1 MFSRIIFRRKL
12 YVMVVLLLTLSTI
25 SGVRSRVYAQ
35 GDPAVTEYAIPT
47 DLSKPFGI
55 TAGPDGAMW
64 FAEGDGN
71 KIGRIG
77 MDGKIT
83 EFAIPTAESN
93 PGLLTSGS
101 DGAIWFVERDGNK
114 IGRLTMEGQ
123 FSEFAIPSGGEQVQT
138 ASGKTIT
145 TSTPQGIVR
154 GPDNA
159 LWFTE
164 QAGNKIGRITT
175 DGTITEYPLPTA
187 DSGPLSILL
196 GGDNQL
202 WFTERSGNRI
212 GSISADGK
220 IAEYTIPT
228 ADAGPTRLAV
238 GSEGDLWF
246 CEFGASQIGRI
257 TTDGTITEYPVPGV
271 GPVGIARGADN
282 AMWFTEWAGNK
293 IGKISDDGQVTEY
306 PVPTETSNPILV
318 ALGPDGALWF
328 TEWAGNKIGRLPTG
342 PVSPVTFA
350 WENDGGANRL
360 GRPTQ
365 IAVDSQNNVYVVDSN
380 NARIQKFDPNGTFLL
395 MWGSQGAG
403 EGQFAFRAG
412 SELTSA
418 IAVDDQDKVY
428 VVDYSGRV
436 QEFDSSGHYLGLWN
450 TLHTSATQAT
460 LGPHSMVIDHQGNL
474 YISYD
479 LTGTT
484 NQVDKYDPQG
494 HLLAWGRDSLPK
506 DSELMGLAVDAQ
518 DNLYAAD
525 DRSNLVYKFD
535 STGKLLSTWGGTG
548 AGEGQFHG
556 ASGIAVDGQGNVY
569 VGDNQGNR
577 VEEFDPSGTF
587 LGQWDTKGNVKYPE
601 YFLAG
606 VALDHSGNIYI
617 TELSNGDHEYLKKY
631 SPS

>member
-1 MFSRIIFRRKL
+1 MF
-12 YVMVVLLLTLSTI
+12 VLLLTLSTV

-71 KIGRIG
+71 KIGRLT
-77 MDGKIT
+77 MEGKMT

-93 PGLLTSGS
+93 PGLLTSGP
-101 DGAIWFVERDGNK
+101 DGAIWFVERDGNR
-114 IGRLTMEGQ
+114 IGRLTVEGQ
-123 FSEFAIPSGGEQVQT
+123 FTEFAIPSGGEQVQT

-145 TSTPQGIVR
+145 TSTPQGIVQ
-154 GPDNA
+154 GPDKA

-164 QAGNKIGRITT
+164 QSGNKIGRITT

-202 WFTERSGNRI
+202 WFTERAGNRI

-220 IAEYTIPT
+220 IAEYSIPT

-238 GSEGDLWF
+238 GPDGDLWF

-257 TTDGTITEYPVPGV
+257 DLTGQIKEYPVPGV

-306 PVPTETSNPILV
+306 QVPTEKSNPILV

-328 TEWAGNKIGRLPTG
+328 TEWAGNKIGRLLTG
-342 PVSPVTFA
+342 LVSPVTFV
-350 WENDGGANRL
+350 WENDGGTNRL
-360 GRPTQ
+360 GRPNQ
-365 IAVDSQNNVYVVDSN
+365 MAVDSQNNVYVVDGN
-380 NARIQKFDPNGTFLL
+380 NNRIQKFDPNGTFVL
-395 MWGSQGAG
+395 MWGSYGTG
-403 EGQFAFRAG
+403 EGQFAFRNGA
-412 SELTSA
+412 SHPSA
-418 IAVDDQDKVY
+418 IAVDDQDNVY
-428 VVDYSGRV
+428 VADHSGRI
-436 QEFDSSGHYLGLWN
+436 QEFDSSGHSLGLWGRF
-450 TLHTSATQAT
+450 HTSAKQAT
-460 LGPHSMVIDHQGNL
+460 LEPDSMVIDHQGNL
-474 YISYD
+474 YISFYFTD
-479 LTGTT
+479 NT
-484 NQVDKYDPQG
+484 NKVEKYDPQG
-494 HLLAWGRDSLPK
+494 HLLAWGSDSLPK
-506 DSELMGLAVDAQ
+506 DGSLFSLAVDAQ

-525 DRSNLVYKFD
+525 DGITNLVYKFD
-535 STGKLLSTWGGTG
+535 STGKLLLTWGGTG
-548 AGEGQFHG
+548 EGEGKFNNAQ
-556 ASGIAVDGQGNVY
+556 GIAVDGQGHVY

-577 VEEFDPSGTF
+577 VEAFDPNGTF
-587 LGQWDTKGNVKYPE
+587 LGQWETNENLKSAQ
-601 YFLAG
+601 YFLFS
-606 VALDHSGNIYI
+606 VAVDHLGNIYV
-617 TELSNGDHEYLKKY
+617 TEGSNGDHEYLKQY